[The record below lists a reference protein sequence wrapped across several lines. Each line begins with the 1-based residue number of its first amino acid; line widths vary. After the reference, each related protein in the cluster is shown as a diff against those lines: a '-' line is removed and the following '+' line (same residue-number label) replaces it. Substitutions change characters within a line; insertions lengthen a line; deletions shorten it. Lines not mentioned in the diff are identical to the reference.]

1 MIKYQEELLSG
12 AQSGQQILLSDIQIK
27 VLEYCNEAKSAK
39 IIKEYLNIVS
49 KRYVGEKNI
58 KTINWFRDAWIH

>member
-27 VLEYCNEAKSAK
+27 VLEYCNGAKK
-39 IIKEYLNIVS
+39 C
-49 KRYVGEKNI
+49 
-58 KTINWFRDAWIH
+58 